1 MSTPLPLDE
10 NALRN
15 VITEVLRGLGRPV
28 AAGTGA
34 RPAAPQPA
42 APAPAPSAPAA
53 PARRPAKGGR
63 FGVFEDANEACVA
76 AHDAFLQLK
85 EQGVAARAK
94 VVEIVKEL
102 VTANAAAW
110 GRFEFEETK
119 IGRLDHKIEKLQ
131 IVKLVPGV
139 EWLHP
144 YGLSGDHGI
153 TMEEYTPYGVVGAIL
168 PVTHS
173 VPTLSG
179 NIINIV
185 AAGNAVV
192 FNPHPGGA
200 RSAALAVRAYNEAIH
215 AALGI
220 EHLVC
225 TVAKPTLE
233 SFDVLAKHELVR
245 ILCVTGGPGVVQAA
259 MKSGKRAICAG
270 PGNPPVL
277 VDDTVDPDKAAR
289 DIVQGAAYDNNL
301 LCIGEKQVFVL
312 ESMAAALIRGLEK
325 AGAVQLNSTQVQKL
339 TAAAFTMAKDA
350 GGCSH
355 PVLNRALI
363 GRDAAVLAREAG
375 ASVPEKTPLLF
386 AETDADHPFVIEE
399 QMMPMLPIV
408 PVRSVDEGIA
418 AALKSEHGYKHSAM
432 IHSLNVEHMTRM
444 ARALDTTLFVK
455 NGPCV
460 AGLGLGGEGYLS
472 YSIATTTG
480 EGITNPKTFTRTR
493 RCVMVDN
500 LRIY

>member
-1 MSTPLPLDE
+1 MSTPIQLDDK
-10 NALRN
+10 ALRH
-15 VITEVLRGLGRPV
+15 VVEEVMRGLGAR
-28 AAGTGA
+28 AGGGE
-34 RPAAPQPA
+34 RPAPA
-42 APAPAPSAPAA
+42 ASPSAAPVPAPAPRRSAAG
-53 PARRPAKGGR
+53 RR
-63 FGVFEDANEACVA
+63 FGVFEDADEACA
-76 AHDAFLQLK
+76 AAQDAFLQLREK
-85 EQGVAARAK
+85 GVAARAK

-102 VTANAAAW
+102 VPARAVEW

-144 YGLSGDHGI
+144 FGLSGDHGI
-153 TMEEYTPYGVVGAIL
+153 TLEEYTPYGVVGAIL

-220 EHLVC
+220 ENLVC
-225 TVAKPTLE
+225 TVEKPTLE
-233 SFDVLAKHELVR
+233 SFAALAKNELVR
-245 ILCVTGGPGVVQAA
+245 LLCVTGGPGVVQAA

-277 VDDTVDPDKAAR
+277 VDDTVDPEKAAR
-289 DIVQGAAYDNNL
+289 DIVQGGAYDNNL

-312 ESMAAALIRGLEK
+312 DHMANALMRGLEK
-325 AGAVQLNSTQVQKL
+325 AGAVQLTASQLEKL
-339 TAAAFTMAKDA
+339 TAAAFTTAKDA

-363 GRDAAVLAREAG
+363 GRDAAVLAREA
-375 ASVPEKTPLLF
+375 ATSVPEKTPLLF
-386 AETDADHPFVIEE
+386 AETGVEHPFVLEE

-408 PVRSVDEGIA
+408 RVKSVEQGIEYAVR
-418 AALKSEHGYKHSAM
+418 SEHGYKHSAM
-432 IHSLNVEHMTRM
+432 IHSLNVEHMTQM

-480 EGITNPKTFTRTR
+480 EGITNPRTFTRTR